1 MSNKWDETSGLP
13 TTAMGDSYLSYTR
26 VTSCYRM
33 HIAVSQSGFKPM
45 YDPHKVWLLRVRY
58 YPTCFNKIDG
68 WLYVANIRPM
78 NFMFVW

>member
-1 MSNKWDETSGLP
+1 MLSRLR
-13 TTAMGDSYLSYTR
+13 AILAMVVMGDSFLSHAR

-45 YDPHKVWLLRVRY
+45 YDPHNVWLLRVRY

-68 WLYVANIRPM
+68 WLYGANIRLM
-78 NFMFVW
+78 KYMSV